1 MEELGNGVTGIGPS
15 GAISNSRDLLPG
27 QQDPTD
33 LPANQVQ
40 FALVISRML
49 DTVKDD
55 AEARRQMVYDLARYK
70 LQEQFTYA
78 DAKNIDQMKQALE
91 VAIDEVE
98 KFSREQAP
106 LERLPSQQLTSSK
119 VTEATGVLVS
129 SDTTILPSGI
139 KSRGKLPVVSG
150 PLWPVIKRTAA
161 ILLVVGATVV
171 IVSQRDRIAALR
183 RQMSS
188 QTPEVAQVAPKPE
201 TTIAVAKPEMV
212 PSPPPPPARVLP
224 SDYGIYASIDDKSLA
239 ELNATG
245 VMAPD
250 MRIAISPEFKKPDR
264 PHLPNGRVKFI
275 VFRRDIANVIPE
287 RVEVRVVAKVREFST
302 DAAGKPSGGGE
313 DVGVI
318 RNFSYPFRIAPIP
331 GKAEMYELHA
341 SDAELELPPGHYVL
355 SLGPQAYYFQVDGEI
370 TDPRQCLERVVAG
383 NGTFYAPC
391 KKARTY

>member
-1 MEELGNGVTGIGPS
+1 MS
-15 GAISNSRDLLPG
+15 DSRDLLPG
-27 QQDPTD
+27 QQDATD

-70 LQEQFTYA
+70 LQEQFTDA

-91 VAIDEVE
+91 VAIEGVE
-98 KFSREQAP
+98 KFSRERAP
-106 LERLPSQQLTSSK
+106 LERLPQQQLTSSK
-119 VTEATGVLVS
+119 VSGAGGVLVS
-129 SDTTILPSGI
+129 GDATVLPSGI
-139 KSRGKLPVVSG
+139 GMSRSKLPAVSG
-150 PLWPVIKRTAA
+150 PLLPVIKRTAA
-161 ILLVVGATVV
+161 ILLAVAAGIV
-171 IVSQRDRIAALR
+171 IVSQRDHIAALR
-183 RQMSS
+183 GLMSS
-188 QTPEVAQVAPKPE
+188 QTPEIALVAPKPE
-201 TTIAVAKPEMV
+201 TTITVAKPEMV
-212 PSPPPPPARVLP
+212 PSAPPAPTRVLP
-224 SDYGIYASIDDKSLA
+224 TDYGIYASIDDKSLA

-275 VFRRDIANVIPE
+275 VFRRDIASVIPE
-287 RVEVRVVAKVREFST
+287 RLEVRVVAKVKEFST
-302 DAAGKPSGGGE
+302 DAAGKTTGGG
-313 DVGVI
+313 DGIGVI
-318 RNFSYPFRIAPIP
+318 RNFSYPFRISPIP
-331 GKAEMYELHA
+331 GKTEMYELHA

-355 SLGPQAYYFQVDGEI
+355 SLGSQAYYFQVDGEI
-370 TDPRQCLERVVAG
+370 TDPRQCLERVVAD

>member
-1 MEELGNGVTGIGPS
+1 MS
-15 GAISNSRDLLPG
+15 SRELLPG

-33 LPANQVQ
+33 LPASEVQ

-78 DAKNIDQMKQALE
+78 DARNIDQMKRALE
-91 VAIDEVE
+91 VAIEEVE
-98 KFSREQAP
+98 KFSREEAP

-119 VTEATGVLVS
+119 ATETGGLLVS
-129 SDTTILPSGI
+129 GDATVLR
-139 KSRGKLPVVSG
+139 SRIEISRSKLPAISG
-150 PLWPVIKRTAA
+150 PLLPVIKRTAA
-161 ILLVVGATVV
+161 ILLAVGAVIL
-171 IVSQRDRIAALR
+171 IVSQRDNIAALR
-183 RQMSS
+183 RQISS
-188 QTPEVAQVAPKPE
+188 QAPEIAQVSPKPE
-201 TTIAVAKPEMV
+201 TTITVAKPEMITLA
-212 PSPPPPPARVLP
+212 PPPPTRVLP
-224 SDYGIYASIDDKSLA
+224 TDYGIYALIDDKSLA

-275 VFRRDIANVIPE
+275 VFRRDAANVIPE
-287 RVEVRVVAKVREFST
+287 RVEVRVVAKIAREFST
-302 DAAGKPSGGGE
+302 DAAGKNLGGGE

-318 RNFSYPFRIAPIP
+318 RNFSYPFRVSPIP
-331 GKAEMYELHA
+331 GKPEMYELHTGD
-341 SDAELELPPGHYVL
+341 SGLELAPGHYVL
-355 SLGPQAYYFQVDGEI
+355 SLGSQAYYFQVDGEI

>member
-1 MEELGNGVTGIGPS
+1 MS
-15 GAISNSRDLLPG
+15 DSRDLLPG
-27 QQDPTD
+27 QEDPTE

-49 DTVKDD
+49 ETVKDD

-78 DAKNIDQMKQALE
+78 DAKNIDKMKQALE

-106 LERLPSQQLTSSK
+106 LERLPSQQLTPSK
-119 VTEATGVLVS
+119 VTEAGTLLVS
-129 SDTTILPSGI
+129 SDTTVLPSGI
-139 KSRGKLPVVSG
+139 KSRSKLPAVSG

-161 ILLVVGATVV
+161 ILLVVGATIV
-171 IVSQRDRIAALR
+171 IVSQRDRIAGLR
-183 RQMSS
+183 RLISS
-188 QTPEVAQVAPKPE
+188 QAPEIAQVAPKPE

-212 PSPPPPPARVLP
+212 PSAPPPPARVLP
-224 SDYGIYASIDDKSLA
+224 SDYGIYALIDDKSLA
-239 ELNATG
+239 ELNAAS

-264 PHLPNGRVKFI
+264 PHLPNGHVKFI

-287 RVEVRVVAKVREFST
+287 RVEVRIVAKVKEFST
-302 DAAGKPSGGGE
+302 DAAGKTASGGD

-318 RNFSYPFRIAPIP
+318 RNFSYPFRISPIP

-341 SDAELELPPGHYVL
+341 SDAELELPPGQYVL
-355 SLGPQAYYFQVDGEI
+355 SLGSQAYYFQVDGEI

>member
-1 MEELGNGVTGIGPS
+1 M
-15 GAISNSRDLLPG
+15 
-27 QQDPTD
+27 
-33 LPANQVQ
+33 PASEVQ

-49 DTVKDD
+49 ETVKDD
-55 AEARRQMVYDLARYK
+55 ADARRQMVYDLARYK

-78 DAKNIDQMKQALE
+78 DARNIDQMKRALE
-91 VAIDEVE
+91 VAIEEVE
-98 KFSREQAP
+98 KFSRDQAP

-119 VTEATGVLVS
+119 ATETGGLLVS
-129 SDTTILPSGI
+129 GDATVLR
-139 KSRGKLPVVSG
+139 SRIEISRSKLPAISG
-150 PLWPVIKRTAA
+150 PLLPVIKRTAA
-161 ILLVVGATVV
+161 ILLAVGAVIL
-171 IVSQRDRIAALR
+171 IVSQRDNIAALR
-183 RQMSS
+183 RQISS
-188 QTPEVAQVAPKPE
+188 QAQEIAQVSPKPE
-201 TTIAVAKPEMV
+201 ATITVAKPEMV
-212 PSPPPPPARVLP
+212 APAPPPSTRVLP
-224 SDYGIYASIDDKSLA
+224 TDYGIYALIDDKSLA

-275 VFRRDIANVIPE
+275 VFRRDAANVIPE
-287 RVEVRVVAKVREFST
+287 RVEVRVVAKIAREFST
-302 DAAGKPSGGGE
+302 DAAGKNLGGGE

-318 RNFSYPFRIAPIP
+318 RNFSYPFRVSPIP
-331 GKAEMYELHA
+331 GKPEMYELHTGD
-341 SDAELELPPGHYVL
+341 SGLELAPGHYVL

>member
-1 MEELGNGVTGIGPS
+1 MS
-15 GAISNSRDLLPG
+15 DSKDLLPG
-27 QQDPTD
+27 PQDPPD

-49 DTVKDD
+49 DTVKND

-78 DAKNIDQMKQALE
+78 DAKNIDQMKRALE
-91 VAIDEVE
+91 VAIEEVE
-98 KFSREQAP
+98 KFSREEAP

-119 VTEATGVLVS
+119 ATETGGLLVS
-129 SDTTILPSGI
+129 GDATVLR
-139 KSRGKLPVVSG
+139 SRIEISRSKLPAISG
-150 PLWPVIKRTAA
+150 PLLPVIKRTAA
-161 ILLVVGATVV
+161 ILLAVGAVIL
-171 IVSQRDRIAALR
+171 IVSQRDNIAALR
-183 RQMSS
+183 RQISS
-188 QTPEVAQVAPKPE
+188 QAQEIAQVSPKPE
-201 TTIAVAKPEMV
+201 TTITVAKPETINLA
-212 PSPPPPPARVLP
+212 PPPPTRVLP
-224 SDYGIYASIDDKSLA
+224 TDYGIYALIDDKSLA

-275 VFRRDIANVIPE
+275 VFRRDAANVIPE
-287 RVEVRVVAKVREFST
+287 RVEVRVVAKIAREFST
-302 DAAGKPSGGGE
+302 DAAGKNLGGGE

-318 RNFSYPFRIAPIP
+318 RNFSYPFRVSPIP
-331 GKAEMYELHA
+331 GKPEMYELHTGD
-341 SDAELELPPGHYVL
+341 SGLELAPGHYVL
-355 SLGPQAYYFQVDGEI
+355 SLGSQAYYFQVDGEI

>member
-1 MEELGNGVTGIGPS
+1 MS
-15 GAISNSRDLLPG
+15 SRELLPG
-27 QQDPTD
+27 QQDSTD
-33 LPANQVQ
+33 LPASEVQ

-49 DTVKDD
+49 ETVKDD
-55 AEARRQMVYDLARYK
+55 ADARRQMVYDLARYK

-78 DAKNIDQMKQALE
+78 DARNIDQMKRALE
-91 VAIDEVE
+91 VAIEEVE
-98 KFSREQAP
+98 KFSRDQAP

-119 VTEATGVLVS
+119 ATETGGLLVS
-129 SDTTILPSGI
+129 GDATVLR
-139 KSRGKLPVVSG
+139 SRIEISRSKLPAISG
-150 PLWPVIKRTAA
+150 PLLPVIKRTAA
-161 ILLVVGATVV
+161 ILLAVGAVIL
-171 IVSQRDRIAALR
+171 IVSQRDNIAALR
-183 RQMSS
+183 RQISS
-188 QTPEVAQVAPKPE
+188 QAQEIAQVSTKPE
-201 TTIAVAKPEMV
+201 ATITVAKPEMV
-212 PSPPPPPARVLP
+212 APAPPPSTRVLP
-224 SDYGIYASIDDKSLA
+224 TDYGIYALIDDKSLA

-275 VFRRDIANVIPE
+275 VFRRDAANVIPE
-287 RVEVRVVAKVREFST
+287 RVEVRVVAKIAREFST
-302 DAAGKPSGGGE
+302 DAAGKNLGGGE

-318 RNFSYPFRIAPIP
+318 RNFSYPFRVSPIP
-331 GKAEMYELHA
+331 GKPEMYELHTGD
-341 SDAELELPPGHYVL
+341 SGLELAPGHYVL

>member
-1 MEELGNGVTGIGPS
+1 MS
-15 GAISNSRDLLPG
+15 SRELLPG

-33 LPANQVQ
+33 LPASEVQ

-78 DAKNIDQMKQALE
+78 DAKNIDQMKRALE
-91 VAIDEVE
+91 VAIEEVE
-98 KFSREQAP
+98 KFSREEAP

-119 VTEATGVLVS
+119 ATETGGLLVS
-129 SDTTILPSGI
+129 GDATVLR
-139 KSRGKLPVVSG
+139 SRIEISRSKLPAISG
-150 PLWPVIKRTAA
+150 PLLPVIKRTAA
-161 ILLVVGATVV
+161 ILLAVGAVIL
-171 IVSQRDRIAALR
+171 IVSQRDNIAALR
-183 RQMSS
+183 RQISS
-188 QTPEVAQVAPKPE
+188 QAPEIAQVSPKPE
-201 TTIAVAKPEMV
+201 TTITVAKPEMITLA
-212 PSPPPPPARVLP
+212 PPPPTRVLP
-224 SDYGIYASIDDKSLA
+224 TDYGIYALIDDKSLV
-239 ELNATG
+239 ELNVTG

-275 VFRRDIANVIPE
+275 VFRRDAANVIPK
-287 RVEVRVVAKVREFST
+287 RVEVRVVAKIAREFST
-302 DAAGKPSGGGE
+302 DAAGKNLGGGE

-318 RNFSYPFRIAPIP
+318 RNFSYPFRVSPIP
-331 GKAEMYELHA
+331 GKPEMYELHTGD
-341 SDAELELPPGHYVL
+341 SGLELAPGHYVL
-355 SLGPQAYYFQVDGEI
+355 SLGSQAYYFQVDGEI

>member
-1 MEELGNGVTGIGPS
+1 MS
-15 GAISNSRDLLPG
+15 SRELLPG

-33 LPANQVQ
+33 LPASEVQ

-78 DAKNIDQMKQALE
+78 DAKNIDQMKRALE
-91 VAIDEVE
+91 VAIEEVE
-98 KFSREQAP
+98 KFSREEAP
-106 LERLPSQQLTSSK
+106 LERLPSQLTSSK
-119 VTEATGVLVS
+119 ATETGGLLVS
-129 SDTTILPSGI
+129 GDATVLR
-139 KSRGKLPVVSG
+139 SRIEISRSKLPAISG
-150 PLWPVIKRTAA
+150 PLLPVIKRTAA
-161 ILLVVGATVV
+161 ILLAVGAVIL
-171 IVSQRDRIAALR
+171 IVSQRDNIAALR
-183 RQMSS
+183 RQISS
-188 QTPEVAQVAPKPE
+188 QAPEIAQVSPKPE
-201 TTIAVAKPEMV
+201 TTITVAKPETINLA
-212 PSPPPPPARVLP
+212 PPPPTRVLP
-224 SDYGIYASIDDKSLA
+224 TDYGIYALIDDKSLA

-275 VFRRDIANVIPE
+275 VFRRDAANVIPE
-287 RVEVRVVAKVREFST
+287 RVEVRVVAKIAREFST
-302 DAAGKPSGGGE
+302 DAAGKNLGGGE

-318 RNFSYPFRIAPIP
+318 RNFSYPFRVSPIP
-331 GKAEMYELHA
+331 GKPEMYELHTGD
-341 SDAELELPPGHYVL
+341 SGLELAPGHYVL
-355 SLGPQAYYFQVDGEI
+355 SLGSQAYYFQVDGEI

>member
-1 MEELGNGVTGIGPS
+1 MS
-15 GAISNSRDLLPG
+15 SRELLPG

-33 LPANQVQ
+33 LPASEVQ

-78 DAKNIDQMKQALE
+78 DAKNIDQMKRALE
-91 VAIDEVE
+91 VAIEEVE
-98 KFSREQAP
+98 KFSRDQAP

-119 VTEATGVLVS
+119 ATETGGLLVS
-129 SDTTILPSGI
+129 GDATVLR
-139 KSRGKLPVVSG
+139 SRIEISRSKLPAISG
-150 PLWPVIKRTAA
+150 PLLPVIKRTAA
-161 ILLVVGATVV
+161 ILLAVGAVIL
-171 IVSQRDRIAALR
+171 IVSQRDNIAALR
-183 RQMSS
+183 RQISS
-188 QTPEVAQVAPKPE
+188 QAQEIAQVSPKPE
-201 TTIAVAKPEMV
+201 ATITVAKPEMV
-212 PSPPPPPARVLP
+212 APAPPPSTRVLP
-224 SDYGIYASIDDKSLA
+224 TDYGIYALIDDKSLA

-275 VFRRDIANVIPE
+275 VFRRDAANVIPE
-287 RVEVRVVAKVREFST
+287 RVEVRVVAKIAREFST
-302 DAAGKPSGGGE
+302 DAAGKNLGGGE

-318 RNFSYPFRIAPIP
+318 RNFSYPFRVSPIP
-331 GKAEMYELHA
+331 GKPEMYELHTGD
-341 SDAELELPPGHYVL
+341 SGLELAPGHYVL
-355 SLGPQAYYFQVDGEI
+355 SLGSQAYYFQVDGEI

>member
-1 MEELGNGVTGIGPS
+1 MS
-15 GAISNSRDLLPG
+15 SRELLPG

-33 LPANQVQ
+33 LPASEVQ

-78 DAKNIDQMKQALE
+78 DARNIDQMKRALE
-91 VAIDEVE
+91 VAIEEVE
-98 KFSREQAP
+98 KFSRDQAP

-119 VTEATGVLVS
+119 ATETGGLLVS
-129 SDTTILPSGI
+129 GDATVLR
-139 KSRGKLPVVSG
+139 SRIEISRSKLPAISG
-150 PLWPVIKRTAA
+150 PLLPVIKRTAA
-161 ILLVVGATVV
+161 ILLAVGAVIL
-171 IVSQRDRIAALR
+171 IVSQRDNIAALR
-183 RQMSS
+183 RQISS
-188 QTPEVAQVAPKPE
+188 QAPEIAQVSPKPE
-201 TTIAVAKPEMV
+201 TTITVAKPEMITLA
-212 PSPPPPPARVLP
+212 PPPPTRVLP
-224 SDYGIYASIDDKSLA
+224 TDYGIYALIDDKSLA

-275 VFRRDIANVIPE
+275 VFRRDAANVIPE
-287 RVEVRVVAKVREFST
+287 RVEVRVVAKIAREFST
-302 DAAGKPSGGGE
+302 DAAGKNLGGGE

-318 RNFSYPFRIAPIP
+318 RNFSYPFRVSPIP
-331 GKAEMYELHA
+331 GKPEMYELHTGD
-341 SDAELELPPGHYVL
+341 SGLELAPGHYVL
-355 SLGPQAYYFQVDGEI
+355 SLGSQAYYFQVDGEI

>member
-1 MEELGNGVTGIGPS
+1 MS
-15 GAISNSRDLLPG
+15 SRELLPG
-27 QQDPTD
+27 QQDSTD
-33 LPANQVQ
+33 LPASEVQ

-78 DAKNIDQMKQALE
+78 DAKNIDQMKRALE
-91 VAIDEVE
+91 VAIEEVE
-98 KFSREQAP
+98 KFSREEAP

-119 VTEATGVLVS
+119 ATETGGLLVS
-129 SDTTILPSGI
+129 GDATVLR
-139 KSRGKLPVVSG
+139 SRIEISRSKLPAISG
-150 PLWPVIKRTAA
+150 PLLPVIKRTAA
-161 ILLVVGATVV
+161 ILLAVGAVIL
-171 IVSQRDRIAALR
+171 IVSQRDNIAALR
-183 RQMSS
+183 RQISS
-188 QTPEVAQVAPKPE
+188 QAPEIAQVSPKPE
-201 TTIAVAKPEMV
+201 TTITVAKPEMITLA
-212 PSPPPPPARVLP
+212 PPPPTRVLP
-224 SDYGIYASIDDKSLA
+224 TDYGVYALIDDKSLA

-275 VFRRDIANVIPE
+275 VFRRDAANVIPE
-287 RVEVRVVAKVREFST
+287 RVEVRVVAKIAREFST
-302 DAAGKPSGGGE
+302 DAAGKNLGGGE

-318 RNFSYPFRIAPIP
+318 RNFSYPFRVSPIP
-331 GKAEMYELHA
+331 GKPEMYELHTGD
-341 SDAELELPPGHYVL
+341 SGLELAPGHYVL

>member
-1 MEELGNGVTGIGPS
+1 MS
-15 GAISNSRDLLPG
+15 SRELLPG

-33 LPANQVQ
+33 LPASEVQ

-78 DAKNIDQMKQALE
+78 DAKNIDQMKRALE
-91 VAIDEVE
+91 VAIEEVE
-98 KFSREQAP
+98 KFSREEAP

-119 VTEATGVLVS
+119 ATETGGLLVS
-129 SDTTILPSGI
+129 GDATVLR
-139 KSRGKLPVVSG
+139 SRIEISRSKLPAISG
-150 PLWPVIKRTAA
+150 PLLPVIKRTAA
-161 ILLVVGATVV
+161 ILLAVGAVIL
-171 IVSQRDRIAALR
+171 IVSQRDNIAALR
-183 RQMSS
+183 RQISS
-188 QTPEVAQVAPKPE
+188 QAPEIAQVSPKPE
-201 TTIAVAKPEMV
+201 TTITVAKPETINLA
-212 PSPPPPPARVLP
+212 PPPPTRVLP
-224 SDYGIYASIDDKSLA
+224 TDYGIYALIDDKSLA

-275 VFRRDIANVIPE
+275 VFRRDAANVIPE
-287 RVEVRVVAKVREFST
+287 RVEVRVVAKIAREFST
-302 DAAGKPSGGGE
+302 DAAGKDLGGGE

-318 RNFSYPFRIAPIP
+318 RNFSYPFRVSPIP
-331 GKAEMYELHA
+331 GKPEMYELHTGD
-341 SDAELELPPGHYVL
+341 SGLELAPGHYVL
-355 SLGPQAYYFQVDGEI
+355 SLGSQAYYFQVDGEI

-383 NGTFYAPC
+383 NGTFYGPC

>member
-1 MEELGNGVTGIGPS
+1 MS
-15 GAISNSRDLLPG
+15 SRELLPG

-33 LPANQVQ
+33 LPASEVQ

-78 DAKNIDQMKQALE
+78 DAKNIDQMKRALE
-91 VAIDEVE
+91 VAIEEVE
-98 KFSREQAP
+98 KFSRDQAP

-119 VTEATGVLVS
+119 ATETGGLLVS
-129 SDTTILPSGI
+129 GDATVLR
-139 KSRGKLPVVSG
+139 SRIEISRSKLPAISG
-150 PLWPVIKRTAA
+150 PLLPVIKRTAA
-161 ILLVVGATVV
+161 ILLAVGAVIL
-171 IVSQRDRIAALR
+171 IVSQRDNIAALR
-183 RQMSS
+183 RQISS
-188 QTPEVAQVAPKPE
+188 QAPEIAQVSPKPE
-201 TTIAVAKPEMV
+201 TTITVAKPEMITLA
-212 PSPPPPPARVLP
+212 PPPPTRVLP
-224 SDYGIYASIDDKSLA
+224 TDYGVYALIDDKSLA

-275 VFRRDIANVIPE
+275 VFRRDAANVIPE
-287 RVEVRVVAKVREFST
+287 RVEVRVVAKIAREFST
-302 DAAGKPSGGGE
+302 DAAGKNLGGGE

-318 RNFSYPFRIAPIP
+318 RNFSYPFRVSPIP
-331 GKAEMYELHA
+331 GKPEMYELHTGD
-341 SDAELELPPGHYVL
+341 SGLELAPGHYVL
-355 SLGPQAYYFQVDGEI
+355 SLGSQAYYFQVDGEI

>member
-1 MEELGNGVTGIGPS
+1 M
-15 GAISNSRDLLPG
+15 
-27 QQDPTD
+27 
-33 LPANQVQ
+33 PASEVQ

-49 DTVKDD
+49 ETVKDD

-78 DAKNIDQMKQALE
+78 DARNIDQMKRALE
-91 VAIDEVE
+91 VAIEEVE
-98 KFSREQAP
+98 KFSRDEAP

-119 VTEATGVLVS
+119 ANETGGLLVS
-129 SDTTILPSGI
+129 GDATVLR
-139 KSRGKLPVVSG
+139 SRIEISRSKLPVISG
-150 PLWPVIKRTAA
+150 PLLPVIKRTAA
-161 ILLVVGATVV
+161 ILLAVGAVIL
-171 IVSQRDRIAALR
+171 IVSQRDNIAALR
-183 RQMSS
+183 RQISS
-188 QTPEVAQVAPKPE
+188 QASEIAQVSPKPE
-201 TTIAVAKPEMV
+201 TTITVAKPEMIT
-212 PSPPPPPARVLP
+212 PAPPPPTRILP
-224 SDYGIYASIDDKSLA
+224 TDYGIYALIDDKSLA

-275 VFRRDIANVIPE
+275 VFRRDAANVIPE
-287 RVEVRVVAKVREFST
+287 RVEVRVVAKIAREFST
-302 DAAGKPSGGGE
+302 DAAGKNLGGGE

-318 RNFSYPFRIAPIP
+318 RNFAYPFRVSPIP
-331 GKAEMYELHA
+331 GKPEMYELHTGD
-341 SDAELELPPGHYVL
+341 SGLELAPGHYVL
-355 SLGPQAYYFQVDGEI
+355 SLGSQAYYFQVDGEI

>member
-1 MEELGNGVTGIGPS
+1 MS
-15 GAISNSRDLLPG
+15 SRELLPG

-33 LPANQVQ
+33 LPASEVQ

-49 DTVKDD
+49 ETVKDD

-78 DAKNIDQMKQALE
+78 DARNIDQMKRALE
-91 VAIDEVE
+91 VAIEEVE
-98 KFSREQAP
+98 KFSRDEAP

-119 VTEATGVLVS
+119 ATETGGLLVS
-129 SDTTILPSGI
+129 GDATVLR
-139 KSRGKLPVVSG
+139 SRIEISRNKLPAISG
-150 PLWPVIKRTAA
+150 PLLPVIKRTAA
-161 ILLVVGATVV
+161 ILLAVGAVIL
-171 IVSQRDRIAALR
+171 IVSQRDNIAALR
-183 RQMSS
+183 RQISS
-188 QTPEVAQVAPKPE
+188 QAQEIAQVSPKPE
-201 TTIAVAKPEMV
+201 TTITVAKPEMV
-212 PSPPPPPARVLP
+212 TPAPPPPTRVLP
-224 SDYGIYASIDDKSLA
+224 TDYGIYALIDDKSLA

-275 VFRRDIANVIPE
+275 VFRRDAANVIPE
-287 RVEVRVVAKVREFST
+287 RVEVRVVAKIAREFST
-302 DAAGKPSGGGE
+302 DAAGKNLGGGE

-318 RNFSYPFRIAPIP
+318 RNFAYPFRVSPIP
-331 GKAEMYELHA
+331 GKPEMYELHTGD
-341 SDAELELPPGHYVL
+341 SGLELAPGHYVL
-355 SLGPQAYYFQVDGEI
+355 SLGSQAYYFQVDGEI